1 MEFKIGE
8 QSDDGKTIENIT
20 RSIGGLSDITSAGPA
35 ILGPNCPTFV
45 VTMVR
50 DKKVVQLAIP
60 EKVVDA
66 ILFRE
71 VKRVKSKSLKL
82 TMSKEG

>member
-71 VKRVKSKSLKL
+71 VKRVKSKSLK
-82 TMSKEG
+82 